1 MPSRKSLKN
10 GKKKTK
16 SRGRKQSCRTLRCKT
31 GRRVNSKGYFRK
43 KTKRKS
49 RKTKGGGMEGDN
61 GDLKQPFHGEV
72 KFEIIL
78 KAKDDDD
85 DDVKITIN
93 GTWMEGKLIIGDIT
107 RDNKIYGKLNM
118 KLRNE
123 MGLIADSSLET
134 YYIIEDNQGKEL
146 HEDDDEEKK
155 TLKLVEENL
164 SDLFFKEG
172 AFKYGLSNKLL
183 KEYGG
188 KEDS

>member
-61 GDLKQPFHGEV
+61 GDLEQPFHREG

-85 DDVKITIN
+85 DDYDVKITIN
-93 GTWMEGKLIIGDIT
+93 GTWMEDKLLKGNIK
-107 RDNKIYGKLNM
+107 RLNTTVLIM
-118 KLRNE
+118 NLRNE
-123 MGLIADSSLET
+123 MDMSAGSELEN
-134 YYIIEDNQGKEL
+134 YYTILNSDKQPLSNKWEQE
-146 HEDDDEEKK
+146 
-155 TLKLVEENL
+155 TLKLVEDNL
-164 SDLFFKEG
+164 SNFFFKEE
-172 AFKYGLSNKLL
+172 AFEYGLSNKLRF
-183 KEYGG
+183 EYRG
-188 KEDS
+188 ETHR